1 MDLTSSQKKM
11 LSGLI
16 DLHQQTGD
24 PIKTGDL
31 ATEVNRNSGTV
42 HNHMQNLKSLQLV
55 EGVPGPT
62 GGYKPTAKAY
72 ETLEI
77 EQIDDSATVRLMR
90 NSEVIENVDVVEIN
104 LSSVL
109 HPNICRGK
117 IHIQGSIRHFHEND
131 LIVVGPT
138 PISELQITGTIDG
151 IDEMNSILII
161 QVTDMTA
168 PAEDSSQ

>member
-1 MDLTSSQKKM
+1 M

-16 DLHQQTGD
+16 DLYQQTND

-31 ATEVNRNSGTV
+31 AMEVNRDSGTV
-42 HNHMQNLKSLQLV
+42 HNHMQNLKSLRLV

-90 NSEVIENVDVVEIN
+90 NSEVIEDVDVVEVN
-104 LSSVL
+104 LSSVH

-117 IHIQGSIRHFHEND
+117 IHIQGSIQNFREND
-131 LIVVGPT
+131 VIVVGPT

-151 IDEMNSILII
+151 IDEINSILII
-161 QVTDMTA
+161 QVTDMNA
-168 PAEDSSQ
+168 PVEDPSQ